1 MCIIIRLGPSS
12 VYKTNLIIIPLT
24 LVSIVALFVFN
35 LENFVPQRMFPI
47 LGNGFFST
55 FVLGLTNLSAFGG
68 IAYIYFLPPLLKDP
82 KKLKQI
88 SIISVCVI
96 GIYLILCVS
105 IILFIFTSLVS
116 ANEIMPLYFAARHI
130 DFGTFFQRLESL
142 SLLIWILAFASYL
155 GTCTTI
161 SIGIFKKLT
170 NIKDIKPIANIFV
183 LLILGVSLLPNNMAI
198 CELIASNFYCSFV
211 IGIVFILGLSI
222 LIIANLKERKKLK
235 VGNSK

>member
-1 MCIIIRLGPSS
+1 MCISIRLGPSS

-198 CELIASNFYCSFV
+198 CELIASNFYGSFV